1 MTTIAYRDGILAA
14 DSLVS
19 GEMVRWGSTTK
30 LAKAPCGWIGAACG
44 DAGAASEFMW
54 WVESQS
60 IEPFMP
66 PFFSAPEFKS
76 PVDVDGLLID
86 GSGKIWC
93 WAGRPR
99 FFHLDADFTAIGS
112 GSKIAMGAMAMG
124 ATAEQSVAVAA
135 QFDVYT
141 GGKIETLSI
150 RSPSRPEEV
159 KP

>member
-19 GEMVRWGSTTK
+19 GEMVRWGSMTK
-30 LAKAPCGWIGAACG
+30 LTKAPSGWIGAACG
-44 DAGAASEFMW
+44 DAGAASEFAW
-54 WVESQS
+54 WMENLLPSDNYGTPV
-60 IEPFMP
+60 
-66 PFFSAPEFKS
+66 FSVPELKD
-76 PVDVDGLLID
+76 PVDGLLITD
-86 GSGKIWC
+86 KGKIWC
-93 WAGRPR
+93 WTGRPR
-99 FFHLDADFTAIGS
+99 FFHLEADFTAIGS

-124 ATAEQSVAVAA
+124 ATAEQALAVAA